1 MAVNKIIKHG
11 KIAWGYTLRIDGVR
25 YRKYSVKWNRKQA
38 IEEERNLL
46 TRKGEAKSITYNDLW
61 KQYVLHKKPQSKDS
75 TMRKHEATNRL
86 HIAPTF
92 GEKEIAKI
100 KKTDILSWQDYLLS
114 KDFSANTLRDIQNLF
129 HAVLNYGVECELID
143 RNPFHFK
150 RVKKIEQK
158 EDLSVWTPSQFEQF
172 ASVITDPT
180 HDAMY
185 RLLYYGGLRKGEMI
199 ALNMEDYDGHGVRI
213 NKTYDRVLQDVTP
226 PKTNNSYR
234 YVELDKR
241 TCDAIDRMISQY
253 PSIEEASQMPLF
265 GFYHRISFTSLERWK
280 DEYWKQT
287 GLPYLTLHG
296 FRHSHASYL
305 LEKGIRTRDVAL
317 RLGNTEAMV
326 IKRYSH
332 IINKSQSHITALF
345 E

>member
-1 MAVNKIIKHG
+1 MAVNKIIKNG
-11 KIAWGYTLRIDGVR
+11 KPVWGYDVIIENVR
-25 YRKYSVKWNRKQA
+25 HRKYSVKWNRKQA

-61 KQYVLHKKPQSKDS
+61 KQYVLHKKPQLKDS

-92 GEKEIAKI
+92 GDKEIAKI
-100 KKTDILSWQDYLLS
+100 KNSDIIGWQIELLD
-114 KDFSANTLRDIQNLF
+114 KNFSANTLRDIQNLF
-129 HAVLNYGVECELID
+129 HAVLNFGLECEMID
-143 RNPFHFK
+143 RNPFFK
-150 RVKKIEQK
+150 RVTKIEHK
-158 EDLSVWTPSQFEQF
+158 EEAEVWTPSQFEQF

-199 ALNMEDYDGHGVRI
+199 ALNMEDYDGKGVWI
-213 NKTYDRVLQDVTP
+213 SKTYDRVLQEVTP

-234 YVELDKR
+234 YVELDKH
-241 TCDAIDRMISQY
+241 TCEAIDKMISLN

-280 DEYWKQT
+280 DEYWKKT
-287 GLPYLTLHG
+287 DLPYLTLHG

-305 LEKGIRTRDVAL
+305 LEKGIRPRDVAL

-332 IINKSQSHITALF
+332 ILNKSQSHITALF